1 MKIIG
6 LTDHLGGVAH
16 DNSAALLVDGEI
28 VFAEAQERISRLKHD
43 QSFPLDT
50 IKHALKF
57 SKLNLSQIDY
67 FASAIPPIKLFP
79 CLIAYLE
86 GIKYCGYFKFF
97 TWFVKRL
104 PFTLL
109 RLGTTSKELSYIK
122 AGLPKDKLICVSHHL
137 AHAESAYCNSGFKDC
152 LVVAWDGYGI
162 DISGKPLCGIIYRA
176 LDDNLEKLEE
186 IPMYSSLSLYYGA
199 VTIALGFKLN
209 DGEGKTMGLAS
220 FGNPS
225 KCYKALREIFPIFLK
240 DSWLPRNNWLDITSV
255 SKTDLFKTTS
265 TYKYL
270 QLLIKE
276 HKAENVAAAAQ
287 RILEEESEKFFTYLV
302 KKYKTSIVAAAG
314 GIFLNVK
321 MNMRLLDNKIV
332 SDLFIYPNPGDSGTA
347 VGAALAVYKK
357 MGGVLKKQQLNR
369 ADLGCEFTPVEIQ
382 QAIRRF
388 KNQITVLQL
397 KTNLAKIVAKKLTE
411 GKVLG
416 WFQGRGEWGPRAL
429 GQRSVLAD
437 PRYESIKERI
447 NQKLKQRDWFMP
459 FAPAILQE
467 RSNEFLVNNRWSPFM
482 ITADRI
488 KPNKAKFISAAIHI
502 DKTVRPQTV
511 NKKVLPLYHQVIEE
525 FYKLTDVP
533 VILNT
538 SFNRHGLPIVHSPS
552 EAIEHLLWGAVDE
565 LVIGNYLIRR
575 KSH

>member
-6 LTDHLGGVAH
+6 LTDHIGGVAH

-28 VFAEAQERISRLKHD
+28 VFAEAQERVSRLKHD
-43 QSFPLDT
+43 QSFPLDA

-57 SKLNLSQIDY
+57 SKLNMSQIDY
-67 FASAIPPIKLFP
+67 FASAIPPMKLFP
-79 CLIAYLE
+79 FLLAYLE
-86 GIKYCGYFKFF
+86 GIKYCGFPRFII
-97 TWFVKRL
+97 WFIKRS
-104 PFTLL
+104 FGLL
-109 RLGTTSKELSYIK
+109 NSPTNKRFSYSEAGIPKE
-122 AGLPKDKLICVSHHL
+122 KLICVSHHL
-137 AHAESAYCNSGFKDC
+137 AHAESAYCSSGWQEC

-176 LDDNLEKLEE
+176 VNDNLEKLEE
-186 IPMYSSLSLYYGA
+186 IPMYASLPLYYGA

-209 DGEGKTMGLAS
+209 DGEGKTMGLAA

-225 KCYKALREIFPIFLK
+225 KCYQQVRQIFPIFVK

-255 SKTDLFKTTS
+255 SKTNLFKTTS

-287 RILEEESEKFFTYLV
+287 KVLEEESEKFFSYLV
-302 KKYKTSIVAAAG
+302 KKYKNDRVAAAG

-321 MNMRLLDNKIV
+321 MNMRLFDNKIV
-332 SDLFIYPNPGDSGTA
+332 SDLFVYPNPGDSGTA
-347 VGAALAVYKK
+347 VGAAFAVYKN
-357 MGGVLKKQQLNR
+357 MGGILRKQRLER
-369 ADLGCEFTPVEIQ
+369 ADLGCKFTAVEIQ
-382 QAIRRF
+382 QAIKRF
-388 KNQITVLQL
+388 KNQIIVQQL
-397 KTNLAKIVAKKLTE
+397 KANLAKVVAKKLTE

-467 RSNEFLVNNRWSPFM
+467 KSSEFLVNNRQSPFM

-488 KPNKAKFISAAIHI
+488 KPNKAKLIPAAIHI

-525 FYKLTDVP
+525 FYKLTGVP

-538 SFNRHGLPIVHSPS
+538 SFNRHGLPIVHSPH

-565 LVIGNYLIRR
+565 LVIGNYLIQR